1 MSPQGDTNEID
12 NRPTGGQLDSSMP
25 TRYSNI
31 HLSSTWYDS
40 ASGKRA
46 KTKESEEKRKH
57 RKSHGKISFQQLSQK
72 VSSRWSNLEETDPGT
87 KLYCVKIANRELQLY
102 KQKVKMYK
110 ASLTADDQ
118 RIRANGSFGSSST
131 SSIISPET
139 ASHARHPSSSSIL
152 SIHSPTAAA
161 TTPACTCQPASFE
174 VSSEFHPSWMTTKL
188 NLAKRTL
195 GEAEEC
201 SKRESLAEKV
211 SSAKRKAEESTSTK
225 TAEFSFSPLPPLPP
239 SLQEQEDSF
248 LTNIQKKHRLSPN
261 VSEYFISRDEG

>member
-161 TTPACTCQPASFE
+161 TTLLVL
-174 VSSEFHPSWMTTKL
+174 VSQQVLK
-188 NLAKRTL
+188 
-195 GEAEEC
+195 
-201 SKRESLAEKV
+201 
-211 SSAKRKAEESTSTK
+211 
-225 TAEFSFSPLPPLPP
+225 
-239 SLQEQEDSF
+239 
-248 LTNIQKKHRLSPN
+248 
-261 VSEYFISRDEG
+261 